1 MADNLTKEK
10 RSKIMRSIRSKDTKP
25 ELLVRKILTGLGYR
39 YRLHIKGLPGK
50 PDIAFIGRKK
60 AIFIHG
66 CFWHSHANCPIAK
79 IPENDFWKKK
89 LGLNQARDLK
99 ALNALKEAG
108 WSVLILWECSLK
120 DIEQTAVTLTDFL
133 NVAKVGCE

>member
-1 MADNLTKEK
+1 MVDNLTKEK

-39 YRLHIKGLPGK
+39 YRLHTKHLPGR
-50 PDIAFIGRKK
+50 PDIAFIGKKK

-79 IPENDFWKKK
+79 VPENDFWKEK
-89 LGLNQARDLK
+89 LGRNQARDLK
-99 ALNALKEAG
+99 ALNALEASG
-108 WSVLILWECSLK
+108 WSVLTLWECSLK
-120 DIEQTAVTLTDFL
+120 NTEQTTITLNNFLKVENAV
-133 NVAKVGCE
+133 